1 MELKLTLLPGDGIG
15 PEIIDQAEKILWTV
29 AAQFGHSPVLE
40 RGLIGGA
47 AIEAS
52 GDPLPQ
58 ETIERC
64 RKSAAVLLGAVGGA
78 QWDDLPPEQRPEKG
92 LLKLRESLGLY
103 ANLRP
108 AIIYEPLKAASFLK
122 PDSIGQGIDIMVI
135 RELTG
140 GIYFGSPRGQEY
152 RQGEQ
157 VAWNTMIYTES
168 EIRRIAET
176 AFTIARK
183 RKKRVCSVDK
193 ANVLEV
199 SRLWRSVVEQT
210 AKDFPD
216 CELNHMYVDNA
227 AMQLVKDPGQ
237 FDVLLTSNLFGDI
250 LSDEAA
256 TITGS
261 IGLLPSASL
270 CGSGP
275 GVYEP
280 VHGSAPDIAGRDMA
294 NPLGTILSLAL
305 MFRHAFHL
313 ETEARR
319 IEERVQDVLALGY
332 RTADLAGDPEHLLSC
347 SGMADMIAAGLHS

>member
-1 MELKLTLLPGDGIG
+1 MELNITLLPGDGIG
-15 PEIIDQAEKILWTV
+15 PEIIDQTEKILLTV
-29 AAQFGHSPVLE
+29 AGKFGHTLFLE

-47 AIEAS
+47 AIDAFE
-52 GDPLPQ
+52 DPLPL

-64 RKSAAVLLGAVGGA
+64 RQSKAVCLGSVGGPK
-78 QWDDLPPEQRPEKG
+78 WDDLPSEKRPEKG

-108 AIIYEPLKAASFLK
+108 AIIYEALKEASFLK
-122 PDSIGQGIDIMVI
+122 PEIIGRGIDIMVI

-140 GIYFGSPRGQEY
+140 GIYFGRPRGIEY

-157 VAWNTMIYTES
+157 VALNTMIYSES
-168 EIRRIAET
+168 EIRRIAQT
-176 AFTIARK
+176 AFGIAQK

-199 SRLWRSVVEQT
+199 SRLWRTIVEQT

-216 CELNHMYVDNA
+216 CKLEHMYVDNA

-270 CGSGP
+270 CRSGP
-275 GVYEP
+275 GVFEP
-280 VHGSAPDIAGRDMA
+280 VHGSAPDIAGQDKA
-294 NPLGTILSLAL
+294 NPLGAILSLAL
-305 MFRHAFHL
+305 MFRYAFSL
-313 ETEARR
+313 ETEARL
-319 IEERVQDVLALGY
+319 IEEGVQEVLGRGY
-332 RTADLAGDPEHLLSC
+332 RTVDLTGNPEHLVSC
-347 SGMADMIAAGLHS
+347 SGMGDLIAAELNT

>member
-1 MELKLTLLPGDGIG
+1 MELTITLLPGDGIG

-29 AAQFGHSPVLE
+29 AAQFGHRPVLE

-47 AIEAS
+47 AIEAA

-58 ETIERC
+58 ETIDLC
-64 RKSAAVLLGAVGGA
+64 RKSGAVLLGAVGGP
-78 QWDDLPPEQRPEKG
+78 QWDDLPPERRPEKG

-108 AIIYEPLKAASFLK
+108 AIIYEPLKGASFLK
-122 PDSIGQGIDIMVI
+122 PDSIGRGIDIMVI

-157 VAWNTMIYTES
+157 VAWNTMIYSES

-305 MFRHAFHL
+305 MFRHAFAL
-313 ETEARR
+313 ETEARG
-319 IEERVQDVLALGY
+319 IEQRVQDVLALGY
-332 RTADLAGDPEHLLSC
+332 RTADLAGDPEHLVSC
-347 SGMADMIAAGLHS
+347 SGMADLIASGLHS

>member
-1 MELKLTLLPGDGIG
+1 MELTITLLPGDGIG
-15 PEIIDQAEKILWTV
+15 PEIIDQAEKILRTV

-47 AIEAS
+47 AIEAA

-58 ETIERC
+58 ETIDLC
-64 RKSAAVLLGAVGGA
+64 RKSGAVLLGAVGGP
-78 QWDDLPPEQRPEKG
+78 QWDDLPPERRPEKG

-108 AIIYEPLKAASFLK
+108 AIIYEPLKGASFLK
-122 PDSIGQGIDIMVI
+122 PDSIGRGIDIMVI

-157 VAWNTMIYTES
+157 VAWNTMIYSES

-176 AFTIARK
+176 AFNIARK

-305 MFRHAFHL
+305 MFRHAFAL

-319 IEERVQDVLALGY
+319 IEQRVQDVLALGY
-332 RTADLAGDPEHLLSC
+332 RTADLAGDPEHLVSC
-347 SGMADMIAAGLHS
+347 SGMADLIASGLHS

>member
-1 MELKLTLLPGDGIG
+1 MELTITLLPGDGIG

-47 AIEAS
+47 AIEAA

-64 RKSAAVLLGAVGGA
+64 RKSGAVLLGAVGGP

-108 AIIYEPLKAASFLK
+108 AIIYEPLKGASFLK
-122 PDSIGQGIDIMVI
+122 PDSIGRGIDIMVI

-157 VAWNTMIYTES
+157 VAWNTMIYSES

-305 MFRHAFHL
+305 MFRHAFAL

-319 IEERVQDVLALGY
+319 IEQRVQDVLALGY

-347 SGMADMIAAGLHS
+347 SGMADLIASGLHS